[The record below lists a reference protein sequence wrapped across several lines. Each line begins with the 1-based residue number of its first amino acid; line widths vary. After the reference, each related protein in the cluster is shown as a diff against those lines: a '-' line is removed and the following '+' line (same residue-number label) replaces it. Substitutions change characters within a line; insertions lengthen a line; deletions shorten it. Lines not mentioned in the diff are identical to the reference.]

1 MRLVGFL
8 LAIIL
13 PLTQVAAEATPSAN
27 YAAVQSRLQRG
38 WNTWDTHTVMGQVL
52 LPYGLQI
59 RLGVKKENSVASDA
73 FLGTALIGRQQPND
87 EKVFPG
93 PHAYDGSYTDLRL
106 TWRGIE
112 LRLETAHAGED
123 LVMLVTPLSKPT
135 PSQAELASPSDRANA
150 TSGSNAAGTSPAPVA
165 ILSANMLWNRPGSV
179 AREGEGIVARLPDK
193 VIEIHAAGP
202 QIADV
207 QVPVGGPYFAFRL
220 DRPAGLSTGKARSLA
235 EIEALIARARAGFA
249 ARTSGP
255 AAGAEVRAAIETVLG
270 WNTIYDPAGGRVI
283 SPVSRIWNVNWGGYV
298 LFDWDTF
305 FAATMAS
312 LGSRDLA
319 YANAMEM
326 LNEATPAGFVPN
338 FARAGGWKS
347 WDRSQ
352 PPVGAITIL
361 DLHRRFRDRW
371 LLEDS
376 YDRLLKW
383 NLWWPANRG
392 SGEYL
397 LWGSDRN
404 LQPVNPDDPSVGTLQ
419 GAKYESGLDNSPMY
433 DGASFDGRL
442 MQLADVGL
450 MSFYIADC
458 EALAEIA
465 TELGRTRDAA
475 DLRRRANRYRRA
487 LATLWDPATGIY
499 RNKDLRTGKLSDRL
513 SPTNFYPLLA
523 KVPKPAQAD
532 RMIREHLM
540 NPAEFW
546 GEWVIPSIARN
557 DPAFKDQDYWRGRI
571 WGPMNYLVWL
581 GLNRYSTPT
590 VVSARRQFEERSLAL
605 FLHEWRSKGHVHE
618 NYSAIS
624 PNSDE
629 VPSTDWFY
637 HWGALLGL
645 IGPNVDE
652 AAGRAKTR
660 VGR

>member
-1 MRLVGFL
+1 MRLVGFI
-8 LAIIL
+8 LAMIL
-13 PLTQVAAEATPSAN
+13 ASTETAAAPTPSAN
-27 YAAVQSRLQRG
+27 YAAVQARLQRG
-38 WNTWDTHTVMGQVL
+38 WNTWDTHTVTGQVL

-59 RLGVKKENSVASDA
+59 RLGVKKESTVASGA
-73 FLGTALIGRQQPND
+73 FLGNALIGRQYPME

-93 PHAYDGSYTDLRL
+93 PHSYDGSYTDLRL
-106 TWRGIE
+106 AWRGIE

-123 LVMLVTPLSKPT
+123 LVMLVTPLSKPAAL
-135 PSQAELASPSDRANA
+135 SASLERTNTEFGPNPD
-150 TSGSNAAGTSPAPVA
+150 GSSPAPAA
-165 ILSANMLWNRPGSV
+165 ILSANMIWNRPGTV
-179 AREGEGIVARLPDK
+179 AREGEIIIARLPDK
-193 VIEIHAAGP
+193 VVEIHAAGP
-202 QIADV
+202 QIAEV
-207 QVPVGGPYFAFRL
+207 QVPVTGPYFAFRL
-220 DRPAGLSTGKARSLA
+220 DRPAGLSTGKARSLE
-235 EIEALIARARAGFA
+235 EIRTLIARARSGFV
-249 ARTSGP
+249 ARASGP
-255 AAGAEVRAAIETVLG
+255 AAGAEVRGAIETVLG
-270 WNTIYDPAGGRVI
+270 WNTIYDPAGKRVI

-305 FAATMAS
+305 FAATMSS
-312 LGSRDLA
+312 LGNKDLA

-361 DLHRRFRDRW
+361 DLYRRFQDRW

-376 YDRLLKW
+376 YERLLKW

-397 LWGSDRN
+397 AWGSNAN
-404 LQPVNPDDPSVGTLQ
+404 LRPVNPDDPSVGTLL

-433 DGASFDGRL
+433 DGAGFDGKL

-458 EALAEIA
+458 DALAEIA
-465 TELGRTRDAA
+465 SELGRTRDAA
-475 DLRRRANRYRRA
+475 ELRRRAARYRKA
-487 LATLWDPATGIY
+487 LSTLWDPATGIY

-523 KVPKPAQAD
+523 KVPGPAQAD
-532 RMIREHLM
+532 RMIREHLL

-546 GEWVIPSIARN
+546 GQWVIPSIARN

-590 VVSARRQFEERSLAL
+590 AISARRQFEERSLAL
-605 FLHEWRSKGHVHE
+605 FLQEWRSKGHVHE
-618 NYSAIS
+618 NYSAVS
-624 PNSDE
+624 TNSDE
-629 VPSTDWFY
+629 VSSTDWFY

-645 IGPNVDE
+645 IGPDVDQ
-652 AAGRAKTR
+652 AARRAKSR
-660 VGR
+660 ARP